1 MRKSFL
7 LIVIV
12 LILLFAAAA
21 AAETSVMRVDFELS
35 SDDKVTLRN
44 IATSIGTFEE
54 NTDESLPYQ
63 ILLVDEDEV
72 LHLLTFDET
81 FLRMT
86 NPPSVLDRKIVSKK
100 LPYYGNIGELM
111 IYHNDNLAFK
121 YDLKNLCNYDLVCS
135 GFETEITC
143 PSDCVTEMRERE
155 EKIKIYKDKKEKIT
169 AGVEDETLKRSK
181 QFAIII
187 TIILMIIAL
196 FLIIILTK
204 NRKKTYGQRR

>member
-1 MRKSFL
+1 MRKSAIL
-7 LIVIV
+7 VVIV
-12 LILLFAAAA
+12 FMFLFAAVAS
-21 AAETSVMRVDFELS
+21 AETSVMRVDFELS

-72 LHLLTFDET
+72 FHLLTFDET

-86 NPPSVLDRKIVSKK
+86 NPPSVLDQKIISKK
-100 LPYYGNIGELM
+100 LPYYGNVGELM
-111 IYHNDNLAFK
+111 IYHDERLAFK
-121 YDLKNLCNYDLVCS
+121 YDLKNLCNYDFVCS
-135 GFETEITC
+135 GFETDITC
-143 PSDCVTEMRERE
+143 PSDCISELRENA
-155 EKIKIYKDKKEKIT
+155 EKIQVYRDKKEKEIT
-169 AGVEDETLKRSK
+169 GVEDQVMKRNK

-187 TIILMIIAL
+187 TIVLMLIAL

-204 NRKKTYGQRR
+204 GNKKTHGKRR